1 MKMYD
6 LTKWINLLRENNISE
21 SGMFKL
27 IDNKIDYKQF
37 EEVMEALKNTSSVLF
52 FYYHKNNLSKIN
64 FYKLCKTL
72 AENKSIQKCDFS
84 RNSFSD
90 TYCVYISKIFKTN
103 SIITNLNLSD
113 IKISEKGF
121 NLICEGL
128 TNMTSLQTLNLSNIR
143 TYDNTNLSKYI
154 NYEHLLKIL
163 QNNKNLRELYLKD
176 DSTNLLSTYS
186 LNELITIISSL
197 KQIFINFYINDEEKD
212 LTYIKDDLIYLFK
225 NFKIEIND
233 IYTVSYTTYFK
244 FSFYV
249 IIDNYKILFELEIN
263 KYYGSLYNLFEL
275 IYNNDISYV
284 YNHHFLSGVLE
295 CSYLTN
301 MIMNSSS
308 LTSLTLMEI
317 KNKSNSNYLIN
328 IFDALK
334 INTTITS
341 LNLSNNNL
349 TFNGDF
355 NFSEVL
361 KNNSTLME
369 LDLSNNNINDN
380 DCLILYDGLKNNSS
394 IIKLNLY
401 NNEIYNN
408 GCKYISNILLTN
420 TTLMD
425 LNIGFN
431 GIGTTSIDYL
441 FNILKNNSS
450 ITSLNIKENK
460 FDNVLSIADT
470 LTTNSSLISLNIS
483 TSNYD
488 TSYYK
493 LFDSLKVNS
502 TLTSLTFI
510 SHLPLTQMNSKYQ
523 EVIKSIDWDY
533 FYSILDNY
541 NFSLI
546 DY

>member
-27 IDNKIDYKQF
+27 NNIYIDYKQF
-37 EEVMEALKNTSSVLF
+37 EETMEALKNTSSVLF

-64 FYKLCKTL
+64 FCKLCKAL
-72 AENKSIQKCDFS
+72 AENKSIQKIDFS
-84 RNSFSD
+84 KNSFTD
-90 TYCVYISKIFKTN
+90 FYCEHISNIFKIN
-103 SIITNLNLSD
+103 STITNLNLSN
-113 IKISEKGF
+113 ITINEKGF
-121 NLICEGL
+121 NSICKGL
-128 TNMTSLQTLNLSNIR
+128 TYMTSLQILNLSNIR
-143 TYDNTNLSKYI
+143 TYDNTDLSKYI
-154 NYEHLLKIL
+154 NYEYLLKIL

-233 IYTVSYTTYFK
+233 IYTTSYTYIK

-249 IIDNYKILFELEIN
+249 IIDNCKILFKLEIN

-284 YNHHFLSGVLE
+284 YNHHFLSGLLE

-334 INTTITS
+334 TNTTITS

-361 KNNSTLME
+361 EKNSTLME
-369 LDLSNNNINDN
+369 LDLSYNKINDN
-380 DCLILYDGLKNNSS
+380 DCLILYNGLKNNSS
-394 IIKLNLY
+394 ITKLNIY

-441 FNILKNNSS
+441 FNILKDNSS
-450 ITSLNIKENK
+450 LTSLNVKENK